1 MGLRDVGIGNTKL
14 YVRFISTKQRIAEQ
28 RKKYEDS
35 RLDGTW
41 KNTGKGLRSYI
52 GLSLKTVEV
61 DVQISMN

>member
-1 MGLRDVGIGNTKL
+1 MLGLSVQNKGLQSNG
-14 YVRFISTKQRIAEQ
+14 
-28 RKKYEDS
+28 KKYEDS

-52 GLSLKTVEV
+52 GLSLKTVEM